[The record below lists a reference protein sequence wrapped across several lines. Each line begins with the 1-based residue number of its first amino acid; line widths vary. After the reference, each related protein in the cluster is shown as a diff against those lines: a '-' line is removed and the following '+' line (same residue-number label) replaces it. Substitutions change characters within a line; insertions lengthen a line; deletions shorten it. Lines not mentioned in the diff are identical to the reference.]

1 MAKYT
6 AENNYGVNIEKHI
19 WEGWK
24 VIDFIN
30 QIEPTLEII
39 LSNHRDS
46 FYCDK
51 KPFKSRDEFNSSVKM
66 EQPYYSKYI
75 PGVVSYFTRKYAGLL
90 F

>member
-1 MAKYT
+1 MD
-6 AENNYGVNIEKHI
+6 VEKHI
-19 WEGWK
+19 WEGWR

-30 QIEPTLEII
+30 HIEPTLEIM

-51 KPFKSRDEFNSSVKM
+51 KPFKSRDEFKTWVKM
-66 EQPYYSKYI
+66 EQPYYKKYI
-75 PGVVSYFTRKYAGLL
+75 PGVVSYFARKYVGLL

>member
-1 MAKYT
+1 MAKCT
-6 AENNYGVNIEKHI
+6 AKNNYGVHVEKHI

-51 KPFKSRDEFNSSVKM
+51 KPFKSRNEFKTWIKM